1 MRKTVLMVIDG
12 LRGDTPVA
20 QWMPSL
26 ARVAD
31 NACVFSAHR
40 GVFPSA
46 TRVSSASLSTGCW
59 PATHGLPGNS
69 IALRDGDGY
78 INVSAGSAEFAQQF
92 RAARGQ
98 VLDVPTLADRLGE
111 RMLIVSNSS
120 AGAAHMQDPNKRAR
134 LMHRSGSW
142 FPGGVPSTGTEGLE
156 ITYDGTG
163 DAVATQRFCEAL
175 VHTPAAL
182 SLLWICEP
190 DHSQHV
196 NALGGPDHRAMLAG
210 SDRMVAQVAAT
221 VARLR
226 DAGEEVLF
234 IVTSD
239 HGHETTDEV
248 IDVTGALVDAGFK
261 AALES
266 KELVVASSGMGGLIY
281 AMDESAEFVTRLGD
295 WMNAQLW
302 CHQCWSGPRL
312 GEVGQRATQGIVAAF
327 SMARRDVPNAHGVM
341 GLAHTMKDP
350 FMPYDGA
357 GQGQHGGF
365 GPYEGS
371 PLLLVDGGGFARGVR
386 TDASRIIDLAPTVL
400 DYFGES
406 SAGMDGQPLVR

>member
-1 MRKTVLMVIDG
+1 MRRTVLMVIDG
-12 LRGDTPVA
+12 LRGDTPIA
-20 QWMPSL
+20 EWMPSL

-46 TRVSSASLSTGCW
+46 TRVSSASMATGCW
-59 PATHGLPGNS
+59 PGTHGLPGNS
-69 IALRDGDGY
+69 IALRERDGY
-78 INVSAGSAEFAQQF
+78 VNVSAGSAEFAEQF

-98 VLDVPTLADRLGE
+98 VLDVPTLADRLAE

-120 AGAAHMQDPNKRAR
+120 AGAAHMQDPNKCAR
-134 LMHRSGSW
+134 LLHRSGSW
-142 FPGGVPSTGTEGLE
+142 YPGGTPSTGIDAME

-163 DAVATQRFCEAL
+163 DAVATQRFCEGL
-175 VHTPAAL
+175 QQTPVPL

-196 NALGGPDHRAMLAG
+196 NALGGPNHRAMLAG

-226 DAGEEVLF
+226 DSGDEVLF
-234 IVTSD
+234 VVTSD
-239 HGHETTDEV
+239 HGHETTDQV
-248 IDVTGALVDAGFK
+248 IDVTGALVDAGLK
-261 AALES
+261 MRLDS
-266 KELVVASSGMGGLIY
+266 NELIVASSGMGGLIY
-281 AMDESAEFVTRLGD
+281 SADESSAFVSRLTD
-295 WMNAQLW
+295 WMNAQDW
-302 CHQCWSGPRL
+302 CHQCLSGNRL
-312 GEVGQRATQGIVAAF
+312 GDIGQRPTQGIIAAF
-327 SMARRDVPNAHGVM
+327 SMARRDEPNEYGVM
-341 GLAHTMKDP
+341 GFAHTMRDP

-371 PLLLVDGGGFARGVR
+371 PLLLVDGGGFVCGVR

-400 DYFGES
+400 DYLGEVS
-406 SAGMDGQPLVR
+406 DGMDGRALVR

>member
-1 MRKTVLMVIDG
+1 MRRTVLMVIDG
-12 LRGDTPVA
+12 LRGDTA
-20 QWMPSL
+20 IEAWMPSL

-46 TRVSSASLSTGCW
+46 TRVSSASMSTGCW

-78 INVSAGSAEFAQQF
+78 INVSAGSAEFAEQF

-134 LMHRSGSW
+134 LLHRSGSW
-142 FPGGVPSTGTEGLE
+142 YPGGEPSTGANALE

-175 VHTPAAL
+175 LHTPTEL

-210 SDRMVAQVAAT
+210 SDRMVAQVSAT

-226 DAGEEVLF
+226 DAGDEVLF

-239 HGHETTDEV
+239 HGHETTDQV
-248 IDVTGALVDAGFK
+248 IDVTGALVEAGFK
-261 AALES
+261 VALDS

-281 AMDESAEFVTRLGD
+281 AMDESAAFVTRLTD
-295 WMNAQLW
+295 WMNAQDW
-302 CHQCWSGPRL
+302 CHQCWSGNRL

-327 SMARRDVPNAHGVM
+327 SMARRDAPNAHGVM
-341 GLAHTMKDP
+341 GLAHTIKDP

-371 PLLLVDGGGFARGVR
+371 PLLLVEGGGFARRIR

-400 DYFGES
+400 DYLGEPS
-406 SAGMDGQPLVR
+406 GGMDGQPLVR